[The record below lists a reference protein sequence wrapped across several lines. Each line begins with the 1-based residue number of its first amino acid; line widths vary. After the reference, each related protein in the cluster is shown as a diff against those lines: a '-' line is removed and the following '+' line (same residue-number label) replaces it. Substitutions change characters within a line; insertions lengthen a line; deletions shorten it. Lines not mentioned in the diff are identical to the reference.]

1 MKWIEEVLIMR
12 KQSIIFIICVL
23 LLAFVSPVVT
33 VEAKAK
39 PKLSVKAKTM
49 TVGESYKLR
58 LKKVSSG
65 AKVKWKTS
73 KKSVVTIAKKKGNTV
88 TLKAKKKGTA
98 VITAKYKKKTYQCKI
113 TVKDKKPTV
122 DNPVLNSRD
131 VTLYHLSDLD
141 EKEFPYDKNHLR
153 EYRFRVSGT
162 KKEVRKWELVGEDAD
177 YFTITA
183 YGLVKTQW
191 GPAYVAPCVTAT
203 VVATLEDGR
212 TLKATVRAY
221 SELNIYIDSVFD
233 SFEKQY
239 ITANMT
245 QKEKVEK
252 AAWYIGAT
260 SDYQA
265 QDSEWYHIFTLHQGD
280 CSASRYALMYMCRH
294 MGIKAVAC
302 RDIDYHGQT
311 LVKADGIF
319 YMVVTGYNEPK
330 PRQYTIYEMSD
341 KGVKELAEDNGIDL
355 KYFD

>member
-1 MKWIEEVLIMR
+1 MLVTL
-12 KQSIIFIICVL
+12 
-23 LLAFVSPVVT
+23 VSSAIT

-39 PKLSVKAKTM
+39 PKLSVKVKTM
-49 TVGESYKLR
+49 TIGESCKLK

-73 KKSVVTIAKKKGNTV
+73 KKSVVAIAKKKGNIV

-98 VITAKYKKKTYQCKI
+98 VITAKYKKKTYKCKI

-122 DNPVLNSRD
+122 DNPVLNSTD
-131 VTLYHLSDLD
+131 VTLYHLSAPD

-153 EYRFRVSGT
+153 EYRFKVSGT
-162 KKEVRKWELVGEDAD
+162 KKEVSKWEVIGENAD

-191 GPAYVAPCVTAT
+191 GPAYVDPCVTAT

-233 SFEKQY
+233 SFENQY

-265 QDSEWYHIFTLHQGD
+265 QDSEWYHIFTIHRGD

-302 RDIDYHGQT
+302 RNIDYHGQT

-330 PRQYTIYEMSD
+330 PRQYTIYEMSAQ
-341 KGVKELAEDNGIDL
+341 GVKELADDNNMDL
-355 KYFD
+355 TYFD

>member
-1 MKWIEEVLIMR
+1 MKWIEEVLSMR
-12 KQSIIFIICVL
+12 KGSSIFIICVL
-23 LLAFVSPVVT
+23 MITLLTPAIT

-49 TVGESYKLR
+49 TVGQSYKLK
-58 LKKVSSG
+58 LKNVSSK

-73 KKSVVTIAKKKGNTV
+73 RKSVVAIAKKKGNTV

-98 VITAKYKKKTYQCKI
+98 TITATYKKKTYKCKV
-113 TVKDKKPTV
+113 TVKAKKPEV
-122 DNPVLNSRD
+122 DNPVLNSTD
-131 VTLYHLSDLD
+131 VTLYHLSDSD
-141 EKEFPYDKNHLR
+141 EKEFTYDKNHIR
-153 EYRFRVSGT
+153 EYRFKVSGT
-162 KKEVRKWELVGEDAD
+162 KKEVKKWEVIGEDAD
-177 YFTITA
+177 YFTITT

-191 GPAYVAPCVTAT
+191 GPAYVDPCVTAT

-221 SELNIYIDSVFD
+221 SELNIYIDSVFE

-260 SDYQA
+260 SDYAA
-265 QDSEWYHIFTLHQGD
+265 QDSEWYHIFTLHRGD
-280 CSASRYALMYMCRH
+280 CSASRYALMYMCKH

-302 RDIDYHGQT
+302 RNIDYHGQT

-319 YMVVTGYNEPK
+319 YMVITGYNEPK
-330 PRQYTIYEMSD
+330 PRQYLIYEMTAE
-341 KGVKELAEDNGIDL
+341 GVEKVADENNIDL
-355 KYFD
+355 AYFD